1 MRNIYDKQFEE
12 IYYKHKQ
19 TLYNISYSYL
29 KNVSDSDDIV
39 QDVFMKYL
47 NSNNDFKNDDELKY
61 WLIRVCINACIN
73 EIKSTYK
80 KRVVLDNNISLN
92 NDSLNEDNEIFN
104 YVYNLPFQ
112 YKDVIVLYY
121 YESCSVDEISKILKI
136 SQSNV
141 KKRLERGRNILKTK
155 IGEDKNERI

>member
-1 MRNIYDKQFEE
+1 MRNISDKQFEE

-104 YVYNLPFQ
+104 YVYNLPLQ

-121 YESCSVDEISKILKI
+121 YESYSVNEISKILKI

>member
-1 MRNIYDKQFEE
+1 MRNISDKDFEE

-29 KNVSDSDDIV
+29 KNVSDSDDTV

-80 KRVVLDNNISLN
+80 KRVVLDNDISLN

-104 YVYNLPFQ
+104 YVYNLPLQ

-121 YESCSVDEISKILKI
+121 YESYSVDEISKILKI
-136 SQSNV
+136 SQANV

>member
-1 MRNIYDKQFEE
+1 MRNISDKDFEE

-19 TLYNISYSYL
+19 TLYNIAYSYF
-29 KNVSDSDDIV
+29 KNVSDSDDTV

-47 NSNNDFKNDDELKY
+47 NSNNDFKSDEDLKY

-80 KRVVLDNNISLN
+80 KKVMLDNDISLN
-92 NDSLNEDNEIFN
+92 NDSIKNEDDEIFS
-104 YVYNLPFQ
+104 YVYNLPLQ
-112 YKDVIVLYY
+112 YKDVIILYY
-121 YESCSVDEISKILKI
+121 YESYSVDEISKILKI
-136 SQSNV
+136 SQANV

-155 IGEDKNERI
+155 ISEDKYE

>member
-1 MRNIYDKQFEE
+1 MRSISDKEFEE

-47 NSNNDFKNDDELKY
+47 NTNNDFKSDDDLKY

-73 EIKSTYK
+73 EVKSTYK
-80 KRVVLDNNISLN
+80 KKVMLDNDISSN
-92 NDSLNEDNEIFN
+92 NDLNKNEDKEIFS
-104 YVYNLPFQ
+104 YVYDLPLQ

-121 YESCSVDEISKILKI
+121 YESYSVDEISKILKI
-136 SQSNV
+136 SQANV

-155 IGEDKNERI
+155 ISEDKYE

>member
-1 MRNIYDKQFEE
+1 MRSISDKEFEE

-47 NSNNDFKNDDELKY
+47 NTNNDFKSDDDLKY

-73 EIKSTYK
+73 EVKSTYK
-80 KRVVLDNNISLN
+80 KKVMLDNDISSN
-92 NDSLNEDNEIFN
+92 NDLNKNEDKEIFS
-104 YVYNLPFQ
+104 YVYDLPLQ

-121 YESCSVDEISKILKI
+121 YESYSTDEISKILKI
-136 SQSNV
+136 SQANV

-155 IGEDKNERI
+155 ISEDKYE

>member
-1 MRNIYDKQFEE
+1 MRNISDKQFEE

-61 WLIRVCINACIN
+61 WLI
-73 EIKSTYK
+73 
-80 KRVVLDNNISLN
+80 
-92 NDSLNEDNEIFN
+92 
-104 YVYNLPFQ
+104 
-112 YKDVIVLYY
+112 
-121 YESCSVDEISKILKI
+121 
-136 SQSNV
+136 
-141 KKRLERGRNILKTK
+141 
-155 IGEDKNERI
+155 

>member
-1 MRNIYDKQFEE
+1 MRNISDKDFEE

-47 NSNNDFKNDDELKY
+47 NTNNDFKSDDDLKY
-61 WLIRVCINACIN
+61 WLIRVCVNACIN

-80 KRVVLDNNISLN
+80 KKVMLDNDISLN
-92 NDSLNEDNEIFN
+92 NDSNKNEDDEIFS
-104 YVYNLPFQ
+104 YVYNLPLQ

-121 YESCSVDEISKILKI
+121 YESYSVDEISKILKI
-136 SQSNV
+136 SQANV

-155 IGEDKNERI
+155 ISEDKYE

>member
-1 MRNIYDKQFEE
+1 MRNISDKDFEE

-47 NSNNDFKNDDELKY
+47 NTNNDFKSDDDLKY

-80 KRVVLDNNISLN
+80 KKVTLDNDISLN
-92 NDSLNEDNEIFN
+92 NDSIKNEDKEIFS
-104 YVYNLPFQ
+104 YVYDLPLQ

-121 YESCSVDEISKILKI
+121 YESYSTDEISKILKI
-136 SQSNV
+136 SQANV

-155 IGEDKNERI
+155 ISEDKYE

>member
-1 MRNIYDKQFEE
+1 MRNISDKDFEE

-80 KRVVLDNNISLN
+80 KRVVLDNDISLN

-104 YVYNLPFQ
+104 YVYNLPLQ

-121 YESCSVDEISKILKI
+121 YESYSVNEISKILKI

>member
-1 MRNIYDKQFEE
+1 MRNISDKQFEE

-80 KRVVLDNNISLN
+80 KRVVLDNDISLN
-92 NDSLNEDNEIFN
+92 NDNLNEDNEIFN
-104 YVYNLPFQ
+104 YVYNLPLQ

-121 YESCSVDEISKILKI
+121 YESYSVNEISKILKI

>member
-1 MRNIYDKQFEE
+1 MRSISDKDFEE

-29 KNVSDSDDIV
+29 KNVSDGDDIV

-47 NSNNDFKNDDELKY
+47 NTNNDFKSDDDLKY

-73 EIKSTYK
+73 EVKSTYK
-80 KRVVLDNNISLN
+80 KKVTLDNDISSN
-92 NDSLNEDNEIFN
+92 NDLNKNEDKEIFS
-104 YVYNLPFQ
+104 YVYDLPLQ

-121 YESCSVDEISKILKI
+121 YESYSTDEISKILKI
-136 SQSNV
+136 SQANV

-155 IGEDKNERI
+155 ISEDKYE